1 MNGRRCIL
9 DTNAIVALLKGNVS
23 LLNCTEQAE
32 WVGISIISKLEFL
45 SFPDLTESDSK
56 LFKEFQGRINVID
69 LSHMDE
75 YLISKIIDIRKS
87 YKKIKLPDAIIISTA
102 IMNNCTL
109 ITADKELQK
118 VDEIEILSF

>member
-1 MNGRRCIL
+1 MNGRRYIL
-9 DTNAIVALLKGNVS
+9 DTNAIVALLKGNES
-23 LLNCTEQAE
+23 LLNSTEQAE

-56 LFKEFQGRINVID
+56 LFKEFQRRINVID

-109 ITADKELQK
+109 ITADKELHK
-118 VDEIEILSF
+118 VDEIKILSF

>member
-1 MNGRRCIL
+1 MNGRRYIL
-9 DTNAIVALLKGNVS
+9 DTNAIVALLKGNES

-56 LFKEFQGRINVID
+56 LFKEFQKRINVID

-75 YLISKIIDIRKS
+75 YLNSKIIDIRQS

-102 IMNNCTL
+102 I
-109 ITADKELQK
+109 
-118 VDEIEILSF
+118 